1 MTAPML
7 SFAISEAILATVS
20 ERLTV
25 GTGILA
31 IEPTITFGKEEGIF
45 DVLSLIFT
53 HLTSNKILR
62 LA

>member
-1 MTAPML
+1 ML
-7 SFAISEAILATVS
+7 PFTISEAISETVS

-31 IEPTITFGKEEGIF
+31 IEPTVTLDKEEGLT

-53 HLTSNKILR
+53 ILTSNRGLCFT
-62 LA
+62 